1 MITVFVNRSDAL
13 MLDALRQWFVNHK
26 QNIALFGGILLV
38 GVLSF
43 EGGLLRGQIS
53 QSAPMIISLPANV
66 ESVATPVVSAGTDGA
81 TRQTIS
87 DRTISAKEIER
98 DCPLV
103 GSRNSDK
110 YHLSTCAVVKRIK
123 TENRVCF
130 SSKEDAEKRGY
141 VAGCTK

>member
-1 MITVFVNRSDAL
+1 
-13 MLDALRQWFVNHK
+13 MLDTLRQWFVNHK

-43 EGGLLRGQIS
+43 EGGFLRGQIS

-66 ESVATPVVSAGTDGA
+66 ESAIPVVSAGTDDA

-87 DRTISAKEIER
+87 DGTISTKEIEGN
-98 DCPLV
+98 CPLV

-110 YHLSTCAVVKRIK
+110 YHLFTCAVVKRIK

-130 SSKEDAEKRGY
+130 LSKEDAEKRGY

>member
-1 MITVFVNRSDAL
+1 MQMFDGIKKWLVE
-13 MLDALRQWFVNHK
+13 HK
-26 QNIALFGGILLV
+26 QSIFLLGGLLLV
-38 GVLSF
+38 GVFSF

-66 ESVATPVVSAGTDGA
+66 EPVALAVSTSTGDTTPQTVSG
-81 TRQTIS
+81 
-87 DRTISAKEIER
+87 EIIPSKKIEGN
-98 DCPLV
+98 CPLV

-141 VAGCTK
+141 VAGCTQ